1 VVVDTGCAIAWV
13 MQSWEVRSGQRV
25 LHDCNNTA
33 MGWSL
38 GAALGCHFAEPE
50 RPLLVIIGD
59 GSIMMTLQELASI
72 RKHGIPVKIFL
83 LNNSGYAMIQ
93 QTQDQWLGSRYVA
106 SSVAG
111 GLGFPDFGQIA
122 QAFGYKHVEIC
133 ERTDVSE
140 ILRSNLG
147 SDDPVLFEVVIPPS
161 ARVVPQVKFGRPNE
175 DMEPLL
181 PRDMFSAQML
191 IDR

>member
-1 VVVDTGCAIAWV
+1 
-13 MQSWEVRSGQRV
+13 
-25 LHDCNNTA
+25 
-33 MGWSL
+33 
-38 GAALGCHFAEPE
+38 
-50 RPLLVIIGD
+50 
-59 GSIMMTLQELASI
+59 MTLQELASI

-111 GLGFPDFGQIA
+111 GLGFPDFRQVA

-181 PRDMFSAQML
+181 PRDVFSAQML